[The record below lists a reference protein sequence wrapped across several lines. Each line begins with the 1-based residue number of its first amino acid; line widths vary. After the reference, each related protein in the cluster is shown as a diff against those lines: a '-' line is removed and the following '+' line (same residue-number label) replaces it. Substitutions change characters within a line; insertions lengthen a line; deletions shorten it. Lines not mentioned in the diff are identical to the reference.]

1 MLEVIDAAR
10 KITGNTIDVKIEPR
24 RSGDP
29 ARLIADAKKA
39 FAVLGW
45 TPEYT
50 SLEMIL
56 SSAWDW
62 KQAHPDGYVN

>member
-1 MLEVIDAAR
+1 MLEVIAAAR
-10 KITGNTIDVKIEPR
+10 KITGNTIDIKIEPR

-45 TPEYT
+45 KPEYAT
-50 SLEMIL
+50 LETIL

-62 KQAHPDGYVN
+62 KQAHTNGYTN